1 MSTSMDSAIAG
12 WTAAANAITTALT
25 AWSDKTQSVQ
35 VAQDQEVAAQAALTA
50 AQEQTSSKQAELDTV
65 NSAVVDACDAGI
77 SALGSIKD
85 VVAPPEAP
93 AGQRI
98 KSVEYAP
105 EDKAGIS
112 CLIFCTMTEGG

>member
-93 AGQRI
+93 AG
-98 KSVEYAP
+98 
-105 EDKAGIS
+105 
-112 CLIFCTMTEGG
+112 